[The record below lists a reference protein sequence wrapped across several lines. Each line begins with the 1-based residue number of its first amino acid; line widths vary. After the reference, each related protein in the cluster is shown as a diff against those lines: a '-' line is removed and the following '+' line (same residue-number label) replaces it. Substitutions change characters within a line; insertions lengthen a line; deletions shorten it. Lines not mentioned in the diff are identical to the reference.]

1 MSERQ
6 FDVVIFGATGF
17 VGRLVAEHLAT
28 RDLGDLTVAIAGRS
42 AGKLARLQQALG
54 VSWPVLI
61 ADSAD
66 QESIDV
72 LARSARVIVSTVG
85 PYGPRGL
92 PLVLACAAA
101 GTSYADLTGE
111 ALFVRQSIDEA
122 HELAASTGARIVH
135 ACGFDSVPSD
145 LGVQVLADQ
154 VRRDGAGELAEAT
167 LLVVSLKGGVSG
179 GTVDS
184 MRVMVDD
191 LREDPSLARRLA
203 DPYLLSPD
211 RSAEPDLGSQPDT
224 FFVER
229 LPDGTWVAPFVMA
242 GFNTRIVRR
251 SNALQGYAYG
261 RELRYREVVRTGTS
275 LLAPVTAGALAL
287 ATGALATGFRIPVVR
302 PLLDRVLPDPGE
314 GPSEKTWRKGHFRL
328 EIRARSATGARYVA
342 TVAAPGDPGY
352 GATRVMLAESALS
365 LATDELPAIAGV
377 LTPATAM
384 NGALTDRLRRNGFT
398 FEVQRGPTD

>member
-1 MSERQ
+1 MNERQ

-17 VGRLVAEHLAT
+17 VGKLVAEHLAAQH
-28 RDLGDLTVAIAGRS
+28 LGDLNIAIAGRS

-154 VRRDGAGELAEAT
+154 IRRDGEGELAEAT

-179 GTVDS
+179 GTIDS

-191 LREDPSLARRLA
+191 VREDPSLARRLA

-211 RSAEPDLGSQPDT
+211 RSAEPDLGRQPDT
-224 FFVER
+224 FFVEQ

>member
-1 MSERQ
+1 MNERQ

-17 VGRLVAEHLAT
+17 VGKLVAEHLAAQ
-28 RDLGDLTVAIAGRS
+28 DLGDLNIAIAGRS

-66 QESIDV
+66 QESIEV
-72 LARSARVIVSTVG
+72 LARSARVLVSTVG

-111 ALFVRQSIDEA
+111 ALFVRQSIDQA
-122 HELAASTGARIVH
+122 HELAVSTGARIVH

-154 VRRDGAGELAEAT
+154 VRSDGEGELAEAT
-167 LLVVSLKGGVSG
+167 LLVVSVKGGVSG
-179 GTVDS
+179 GTIDS

-191 LREDPSLARRLA
+191 VREDPSLARRLG

-211 RSAEPDLGSQPDT
+211 RSAEPDLGRQPDT
-224 FFVER
+224 FFIER

-275 LLAPVTAGALAL
+275 MVAPVTAGALAL
-287 ATGALATGFRIPVVR
+287 ASGALVTGFRIPVIR
-302 PLLDRVLPDPGE
+302 PLLDRVLPNPGE
-314 GPSEKTWRKGHFRL
+314 GPSEKTWRNGHFRL
-328 EIRARSATGARYVA
+328 EIRARSVTGARYVA

-352 GATRVMLAESALS
+352 GATRVMLGQSALS
-365 LATDELPAIAGV
+365 LATDELPEAAGV

-384 NGALTDRLRRNGFT
+384 NGALTNRLRQQGFT
-398 FEVQRGPTD
+398 FEVRRSGSG

>member
-1 MSERQ
+1 MTERR

-17 VGRLVAEHLAT
+17 VGQLVAEHLAAE
-28 RDLGDLTVAIAGRS
+28 DLGDLRVALAGRS
-42 AGKLARLQQALG
+42 AAKLAALQHRLG
-54 VSWPVLI
+54 VPWPVIL
-61 ADSAD
+61 ADSTD
-66 QESIDV
+66 RES
-72 LARSARVIVSTVG
+72 LAELAGSTRVVVSTVG

-92 PLVLACAAA
+92 SLVLACARE

-111 ALFVRQSIDEA
+111 PLFVRQSIDEA
-122 HELAASTGARIVH
+122 HQLAVSTGARIVH

-145 LGVQVLADQ
+145 LGMQVLADR
-154 VRRDGAGELAEAT
+154 VRVDGEGELAEAT

-179 GTVDS
+179 GTIDS

-191 LREDPSLARRLA
+191 VRDDPSLARQLG

-211 RSAEPDLGSQPDT
+211 RGAEPDLGRQPDA

-242 GFNTRIVRR
+242 SFNSRIVRR
-251 SNALQGYAYG
+251 SNALQDYAYG

-275 LLAPVTAGALAL
+275 PLAPVTAGAVAL
-287 ATGALATGFRIPVVR
+287 LTGALATGLRTPVVR

-314 GPSEKTWRKGHFRL
+314 GPSEKTWRNGHFRL
-328 EIRARSATGARYVA
+328 EIRGRAVTGARYVA
-342 TVAAPGDPGY
+342 TVAAPGDPGH
-352 GATRVMLAESALS
+352 GATRVMLGQSALC
-365 LATDELPAIAGV
+365 LATDRLPDRYGV

-398 FEVQRGPTD
+398 FDVRRSDGG